1 MKKAL
6 SQIKL
11 PALSLMLVISFAA
24 LTLSSLQI
32 HLLEMQLLLQ
42 RDAYLENGLGQT
54 SMAAKFINQ
63 MKLYRQQISRAQA
76 DEQEHAL
83 GSMHSQ
89 NAQIQQD
96 WTLAK
101 NMLDAANIPMI
112 NFVRRMMGQA
122 ELPNGTE
129 MQLYDRL
136 DEAFSLE
143 RAKEYDNALLV
154 YGQILTKNMALD
166 NRQMSLIAL
175 HQGFCLAVLGDTTQ
189 ARRKFRDVM
198 QNESRSNL
206 GVTASILIA
215 YMDAMVLESQQIR
228 EQGLTDAR
236 RLTDLL
242 QCDAAAN
249 VLDHYQ
255 PVSNEDKAEVS
266 FLRGRCLEERGL
278 KDRAAMQYFRAVK
291 VAKRSPT
298 ARDANRR
305 LFMVGTQVP
314 DGGRPLQVIARDL
327 NKHLQDS
334 TLMRMEKRPVENQE
348 RSRVHGVARLLVPLD
363 TLGAIKREALVLFQ
377 DTVRPLSLPPPLP
390 KKNLP
395 VQGAMVRLEV
405 TGGKWI
411 SGELLSKPGE
421 KLVRVRTMVGDIGVE
436 VHDIRSL
443 EVQ

>member
-1 MKKAL
+1 MNNAL
-6 SQIKL
+6 SQLRL
-11 PALSLMLVISFAA
+11 PALSLMLVVAFAS

-42 RDAYLENGLGQT
+42 RDAYLEDGLGQT

-83 GSMHSQ
+83 GSIYYQ
-89 NAQIQQD
+89 NEKIQQD
-96 WTLAK
+96 WVLAK
-101 NMLDAANIPMI
+101 NMLDAANIPVI
-112 NFVRRMMGQA
+112 NFVRRMMGQT
-122 ELPNGTE
+122 ELPQGRDV
-129 MQLYDRL
+129 QLYDRL
-136 DEAFSLE
+136 DEAYALE

-154 YGQILTKNMALD
+154 YGQILAERQELD
-166 NRQMSLIAL
+166 SRQMSLIAL
-175 HQGFCLAVLGDTTQ
+175 HQGFCLAVLGDTTP
-189 ARRKFRDVM
+189 ARQKFREVM

-215 YMDAMVLESQQIR
+215 YLDAMVVESQRIR

-242 QCDAAAN
+242 QCDAAAS

-255 PVSNEDKAEVS
+255 PVSNEEKAEVS

-278 KDRAAMQYFRAVK
+278 KDKAAMQYFRAVK
-291 VAKRSPT
+291 VAKRSLI

-305 LFMVGTQVP
+305 LFMVGSQVTE
-314 DGGRPLQVIARDL
+314 GGRPLQVIARDL
-327 NKHLQDS
+327 NKHLHDS
-334 TLMRMEKRPVENQE
+334 TLMRMEQRPVENQE
-348 RSRVHGVARLLVPLD
+348 RSRIHGVARLQLPLD
-363 TLGAIKREALVLFQ
+363 TLGVIEREALVLFQ
-377 DTVRPLSLPPPLP
+377 DTVRPPPMPLP
-390 KKNLP
+390 AEKKKLP
-395 VQGAMVRLEV
+395 AQGSMVRLEV
-405 TGGKWI
+405 IGGKWI

-436 VHDIRSL
+436 IQDIRSM
-443 EVQ
+443 EIQ

>member
-1 MKKAL
+1 MKKVL

-11 PALSLMLVISFAA
+11 PALTLMLVIAFAA

-42 RDAYLENGLGQT
+42 RDAYLEDGLGQT

-83 GSMHSQ
+83 GSIHSQ
-89 NAQIQQD
+89 NMQVKQD
-96 WTLAK
+96 WLLAK
-101 NMLDAANIPMI
+101 NMLDAANIPVI
-112 NFVRRMMGQA
+112 NFVRRMLGQV
-122 ELPNGTE
+122 ELPHGRDVR
-129 MQLYDRL
+129 LYDRL
-136 DEAFSLE
+136 EDAYALE
-143 RAKEYDNALLV
+143 RAKEYENALLV
-154 YGQILTKNMALD
+154 YGQIMTDRQALD
-166 NRQMSLIAL
+166 NRQISLIAL

-189 ARRKFRDVM
+189 ARQKFREVM

-215 YMDAMVLESQQIR
+215 YLDAMVLESQQIR
-228 EQGLTDAR
+228 RQGLTDAR

-242 QCDAAAN
+242 QCEAAASA
-249 VLDHYQ
+249 LDRYQ
-255 PVSNEDKAEVS
+255 PVSDEEKAEVS

-291 VAKRSPT
+291 TAKKSIT

-305 LFMVGTQVP
+305 LFMVGAQVTQ
-314 DGGRPLQVIARDL
+314 GGRNLQGIARDL
-327 NKHLQDS
+327 NRHLQDS
-334 TLMRMEKRPVENQE
+334 TLMRMEKRPVETQE
-348 RSRVHGVARLLVPLD
+348 RSQVHGIARLLVPQD
-363 TLGAIKREALVLFQ
+363 TVGIIEREALVLFK
-377 DTVRPLSLPPPLP
+377 DTVRPLPLPPPMP
-390 KKNLP
+390 KKSMP
-395 VQGAMVRLEV
+395 AQGSVVRLEI

-421 KLVRVRTMVGDIGVE
+421 KLVRVRTMVGDIGVD
-436 VHDIRSL
+436 VHDIRSM
-443 EVQ
+443 EIQ